1 MDLVFPLKDINI
13 KDLTQFMLLK
23 SNIIDFNNNCNSI
36 TNNKNNESS
45 LIKDFFNNREK
56 NKQISCENYKEM
68 FKYKD
73 TKYKKLQ
80 IDSDNYFFPREKD
93 QLFWCF
99 YVSMYGKDT
108 YYDNKR
114 KTFTIEHD
122 MKIESI
128 EKLRKLKDELKM
140 YKIRR
145 NLVEDEL
152 LNSKKITTLGLH
164 ALCLLY
170 KKNVLLVKK
179 RTYIKF
185 THDLDNIEYKLEN
198 YHVIFIDD
206 DKYYIDYELNNDKF
220 LTIVN
225 EYFHLENIDKPL
237 KSPSSYSLKDLQ
249 NIATK
254 LNLELQNSNGK
265 NLTKNQLYENILQKL
280 T

>member
-13 KDLTQFMLLK
+13 NDLKPFMLLK
-23 SNIIDFNNNCNSI
+23 SNIIDFNNNDNI
-36 TNNKNNESS
+36 TNNKNNES
-45 LIKDFFNNREK
+45 LLVEDFFY
-56 NKQISCENYKEM
+56 NKQMNKELSSENYKEM
-68 FKYKD
+68 LKNKNTRYKN
-73 TKYKKLQ
+73 LQ
-80 IDSDNYFFPREKD
+80 IDSNNYFWPREKD

-99 YVSMYGKDT
+99 YVSIYGKDM

-122 MKIESI
+122 MKIQSI
-128 EKLRKLKDELKM
+128 EKLRKLKDELKIH
-140 YKIRR
+140 KIRR

-170 KKNVLLVKK
+170 KKNILLVKK
-179 RTYIKF
+179 RTFIKF
-185 THDLDNIEYKLEN
+185 SHDLDNMEYKLEN
-198 YHVIFIDD
+198 YNVIFIDD

-220 LTIVN
+220 LNIVN
-225 EYFHLENIDKPL
+225 EYFHLENIEKPL

-254 LNLELQNSNGK
+254 LNLVLQNTNGK